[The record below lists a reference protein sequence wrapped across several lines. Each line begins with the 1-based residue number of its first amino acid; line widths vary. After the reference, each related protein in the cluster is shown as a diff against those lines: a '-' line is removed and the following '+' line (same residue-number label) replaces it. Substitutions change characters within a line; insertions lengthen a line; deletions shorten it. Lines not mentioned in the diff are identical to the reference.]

1 MVDLSAQIAF
11 GQGGLL
17 PQEEVLEVR
26 KKSKQFVV
34 GIPKETDK
42 NEHRVPL
49 TPQGVEILVRQ
60 GIVVLKEADAGI
72 ESKYCDED
80 YAEAGAVICSSRDDV
95 YKCDLILKIGCIS
108 EQELVH
114 VKEKQVIFS
123 TVPITAM
130 TKNVL
135 HALMKKRVTAV
146 AYEFIHDLDGYY
158 PILRSMNEIAGTLS
172 VLVAAECLND
182 VENGKGVL
190 LGGITGISP
199 AEVVILGANTAGE
212 FAARAALGLGAT
224 VKIFDSHMQRL
235 VTIQEKLSQRLF
247 TSNYHERVLR
257 KALLSADVVI
267 GAIQLE
273 SDERFVLSQD
283 MIQAMKPCSV
293 VVDLCMSQGGC
304 FATSKATTLDNP
316 TFSSH
321 KVIHYCVPNI
331 ASKAARTASIALS
344 NILMPMV
351 EDIAGYGT
359 VSAFFKQNYAAR
371 QGVYIY
377 NGILT
382 NPILAKHFGMT
393 SKDIDLLS
401 AAF

>member
-60 GIVVLKEADAGI
+60 GIVVLKEANAGI

-80 YAEAGAVICSSRDDV
+80 YAEAGAVICSSTDDV
-95 YKCDLILKIGCIS
+95 YKCDLILKIGCVS

-135 HALMKKRVTAV
+135 RALMKKRVTAV

-182 VENGKGVL
+182 VESGKGVL

-199 AEVVILGANTAGE
+199 AEVVVLGANTAGE

-224 VKIFDSHMQRL
+224 VKIFDSYMQRL

-247 TSNYHERVLR
+247 TSNYHESVLR

-283 MIQAMKPCSV
+283 MIQTMKPCSV

-304 FATSKATTLDNP
+304 FATSKATTLENP
-316 TFSSH
+316 TYSSH

-351 EDIAGYGT
+351 KDIAGYGT

>member
-1 MVDLSAQIAF
+1 
-11 GQGGLL
+11 
-17 PQEEVLEVR
+17 
-26 KKSKQFVV
+26 
-34 GIPKETDK
+34 K

-60 GIVVLKEADAGI
+60 GIVVLKEANAGI

-80 YAEAGAVICSSRDDV
+80 YAEAGAVICSSTDDV
-95 YKCDLILKIGCIS
+95 YKCDLILKIGCVS

-135 HALMKKRVTAV
+135 RALMKKRVTAV

-182 VENGKGVL
+182 VESGKGVL

-199 AEVVILGANTAGE
+199 AEVVVLGANTAGE

-224 VKIFDSHMQRL
+224 VKIFDSYMQRL

-247 TSNYHERVLR
+247 TSNYHESVLR

-283 MIQAMKPCSV
+283 MIQTMKPCSV
-293 VVDLCMSQGGC
+293 IVDLCMSQGGC
-304 FATSKATTLDNP
+304 FATSKATTLENP
-316 TFSSH
+316 TFSLH

-351 EDIAGYGT
+351 KDIAGYGT